1 MLGAV
6 AAEPRMAERLC
17 TDDQAVRV
25 ESLAVW
31 RSSAIGPACR
41 AGTARAVVEANEDDA
56 VDAADAADA
65 ALDTELKTARRTA
78 DVESL
83 PKDDEAAERAAD
95 GADEVDGVVREN
107 FGTADES
114 AFAEEE
120 EVACCHSI
128 VQQKEVDG
136 SIRLPWHATVVLTVV
151 GHHDVEMVVFVQVH
165 WAASEF
171 AA

>member
-1 MLGAV
+1 
-6 AAEPRMAERLC
+6 MAERLC
-17 TDDQAVRV
+17 MDDQAVRV
-25 ESLAVW
+25 ELLAVW

-41 AGTARAVVEANEDDA
+41 AETARAVVEANEDDA
-56 VDAADAADA
+56 VDAADAA
-65 ALDTELKTARRTA
+65 LDTELKTVRRTA

-83 PKDDEAAERAAD
+83 PKDDEAAERAAN

-107 FGTADES
+107 SGIADES

-128 VQQKEVDG
+128 AQQKEVGG
-136 SIRLPWHATVVLTVV
+136 SIRLPWHATVGLTVV

-165 WAASEF
+165 WAANEF